1 MYRDGNERGKTTG
14 EKEMGVGGG
23 DMSEGDREDSEGD
36 GSEGDGRKVSGGKE
50 TGVQVSQETGGKR
63 EMLMGER

>member
-1 MYRDGNERGKTTG
+1 
-14 EKEMGVGGG
+14 MGVGGG
-23 DMSEGDREDSEGD
+23 DMSEGDSEDSEGD